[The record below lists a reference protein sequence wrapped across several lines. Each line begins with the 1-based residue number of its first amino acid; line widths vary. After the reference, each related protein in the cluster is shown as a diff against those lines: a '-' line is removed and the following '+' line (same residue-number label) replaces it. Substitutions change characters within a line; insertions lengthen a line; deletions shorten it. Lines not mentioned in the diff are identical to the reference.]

1 MKIKN
6 VNWRDG
12 RPRFEPGPTLRK
24 QGFKGKDLRHDDGR
38 WFTAGEALDWS
49 QNFQKER
56 VTEAQEKRQEMA
68 PARAIVVEKPVGTYP
83 ISQLMEDFRNSP
95 AVKDLAKATRDDY
108 RKKARVIEYHDPDLW
123 AAEVASLDQAICYG
137 LYEDLWE
144 KRGVATARGTLTIL
158 GMAIKWGLKKGKIKG
173 LVANPAAN
181 LGMKSPK
188 PRARFLTKDEFNVL
202 VKAAEAEGRI
212 DIADMLY
219 CGVWTGQRQT
229 DRLILKSSFIRN
241 GRFIIQQ
248 SKTGAVISPP
258 IAAAY
263 QERLDAAAKRR
274 EAASKVRKEGPID
287 SPFLHLNEHTWEKWN
302 EFTYR
307 NEFAEIRAKA
317 AKVMPSVATVLEK
330 DMRATAITW
339 MALAGNTLPQICAV
353 SGHTFNGAH
362 QILKHYLALHPD
374 MADTAI
380 GNMVEW
386 FDAGAST
393 EMAVD

>member
-1 MKIKN
+1 
-6 VNWRDG
+6 
-12 RPRFEPGPTLRK
+12 
-24 QGFKGKDLRHDDGR
+24 
-38 WFTAGEALDWS
+38 
-49 QNFQKER
+49 
-56 VTEAQEKRQEMA
+56 
-68 PARAIVVEKPVGTYP
+68 
-83 ISQLMEDFRNSP
+83 
-95 AVKDLAKATRDDY
+95 
-108 RKKARVIEYHDPDLW
+108 
-123 AAEVASLDQAICYG
+123 
-137 LYEDLWE
+137 
-144 KRGVATARGTLTIL
+144 
-158 GMAIKWGLKKGKIKG
+158 
-173 LVANPAAN
+173 
-181 LGMKSPK
+181 MKSPK
-188 PRARFLTKDEFNVL
+188 PRARFLTRDEFNVL
-202 VKAAEAEGRI
+202 VKTAETEGRI

-258 IAAAY
+258 IASAY
-263 QERLDAAAKRR
+263 QERIDAATSRR
-274 EAASKVRKEGPID
+274 EAASRVRKEGPID

-317 AKVMPSVATVLEK
+317 AKEMPSVATVLEK

-353 SGHTFNGAH
+353 SGHSLNGAH

-393 EMAVD
+393 EMAVE